1 MMLGKRSRQ
10 PIKRTTSMTGI
21 TVDVVD
27 HHQDPIISHPP
38 PQIHPLHESPD
49 ANSRYD
55 QRFLAMVSPR
65 NPASF
70 TSHAIDSGTTAAAP
84 FLRACWLCNRRL
96 APGRDIYMYRGDTAF
111 CSQECREKQMKQDE
125 RKEKININNSKKED
139 RHAHSSSTTTSS
151 KTSKAKLVIAA

>member
-49 ANSRYD
+49 ANSR
-55 QRFLAMVSPR
+55 
-65 NPASF
+65 
-70 TSHAIDSGTTAAAP
+70 DSGTTAAAP

-96 APGRDIYMYRGDTAF
+96 
-111 CSQECREKQMKQDE
+111 
-125 RKEKININNSKKED
+125 
-139 RHAHSSSTTTSS
+139 
-151 KTSKAKLVIAA
+151 